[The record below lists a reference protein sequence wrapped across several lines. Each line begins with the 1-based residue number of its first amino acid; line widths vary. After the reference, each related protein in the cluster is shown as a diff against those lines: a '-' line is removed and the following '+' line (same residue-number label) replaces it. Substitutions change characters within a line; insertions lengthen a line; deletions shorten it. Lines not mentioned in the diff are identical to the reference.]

1 MSYQHLSRCERRII
15 ASRHAAG
22 DNVIQIGQ
30 LFHRHHTTINREL
43 KRNAKGDRY
52 DSERAEQQ
60 ADSRRRQVR
69 HNRRQEHE
77 PLWQQI
83 KEWLRL
89 DWSPAIIQNKL
100 KEYYPDDVRMRIS
113 TETLYQWIYRDAK
126 AGGKWHQH
134 L

>member
-1 MSYQHLSRCERRII
+1 M
-15 ASRHAAG
+15 
-22 DNVIQIGQ
+22 IQIGQ
-30 LFHRHHTTINREL
+30 LLHRHHTTISREL
-43 KRNAKGDRY
+43 KRNAKDDRY
-52 DSERAEQQ
+52 DLERAEQQ

-69 HNRRQEHE
+69 HHRRQEHE
-77 PLWQQI
+77 PLWKQI
-83 KEWLRL
+83 KQWLRL
-89 DWSPAIIQNKL
+89 DWSPAIIQSKL